1 MLVACVFKAVT
12 ADRGPLA
19 RTVDKGWIIW
29 WFGHNYT
36 IIQRSVLP
44 VLCQQTKTE
53 IHFVLECLV
62 CDQLRGK
69 CRTGI
74 ITERD
79 LRKTLLASLTV
90 SIRRQLCEIPV
101 APIQSGIIQDRCG
114 YLSAASFGRPKSQL
128 VYSNIFTKH
137 PWGVCFKQI
146 YSFIILWAYSA
157 TLFSGSLLYRILLV
171 ST

>member
-1 MLVACVFKAVT
+1 MV
-12 ADRGPLA
+12 
-19 RTVDKGWIIW
+19 II
-29 WFGHNYT
+29 T
-36 IIQRSVLP
+36 QRSVLP
-44 VLCQQTKTE
+44 TAEHTACPFCANKQETE

-69 CRTGI
+69 YRTGI

-90 SIRRQLCEIPV
+90 SIRRQFCEIPV
-101 APIQSGIIQDRCG
+101 APIQSGILQDRCA
-114 YLSAASFGRPKSQL
+114 YLSAACFGRPKSQL

-146 YSFIILWAYSA
+146 HSFIILWAYSA
-157 TLFSGSLLYRILLV
+157 TLFSGWLLYLILLV